1 MVFTHNYEIE
11 FLHINN
17 DKTLKDKS
25 LLFFLENI
33 ATRHSD
39 FCGYGIDYI
48 LDNNQGW
55 ILLDWNLKIFERPK
69 YGEMLEIN
77 TWISEI
83 TKLFCYR
90 NFEIKSNGKIKAV
103 ASSKWI
109 LYDLINSKPIK
120 LTDELVAKYE
130 PEPDRKIELDETKLV
145 EEKNYDEEINYI
157 LRKSDIDLNY
167 HVHNLNYLDM
177 AYEILN
183 TNQNFDNIKIVF
195 KKEIKLTDIIKIMHS
210 LKDNKHYF
218 CIKNAETNQTNALIE
233 TF

>member
-1 MVFTHNYEIE
+1 MIFTHNFKIE

-90 NFEIKSNGKIKAV
+90 NFEIKSNGIKDDSGQLISMECLECIDSN
-103 ASSKWI
+103 SSQKTMI
-109 LYDLINSKPIK
+109 TNDKNCFIK
-120 LTDELVAKYE
+120 YK
-130 PEPDRKIELDETKLV
+130 RI
-145 EEKNYDEEINYI
+145 
-157 LRKSDIDLNY
+157 
-167 HVHNLNYLDM
+167 H
-177 AYEILN
+177 
-183 TNQNFDNIKIVF
+183 
-195 KKEIKLTDIIKIMHS
+195 
-210 LKDNKHYF
+210 
-218 CIKNAETNQTNALIE
+218 
-233 TF
+233 